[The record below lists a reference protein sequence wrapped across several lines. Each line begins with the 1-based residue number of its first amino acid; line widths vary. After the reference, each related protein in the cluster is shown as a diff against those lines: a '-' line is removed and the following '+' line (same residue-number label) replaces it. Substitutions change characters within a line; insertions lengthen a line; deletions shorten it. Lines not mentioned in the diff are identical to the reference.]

1 MKRLTTCL
9 GYAFVVASLG
19 GCTVGEGDGY
29 VKSTKLYIRDC
40 WNGGFD
46 LRPDF
51 FAANPFSDSTQLI
64 RIQRGDNLQEVSDG
78 LMILVNDTKAVRG
91 RLGEELEVGMPV
103 GVSCP
108 GRPVVYD
115 PEPAMVN
122 MSLYL
127 HDSCHTQEGATIHS
141 LNAAADPAGLGG
153 AGGAVSL
160 LGGTITFNKLFSGNI
175 NEQDGSERLTE
186 ASFEAS
192 FGNPCDHPPGGTP
205 NQDLV
210 SVVRG
215 YFKFYFQRGQP
226 AQPFP

>member
-1 MKRLTTCL
+1 MTRLQVFLAC
-9 GYAFVVASLG
+9 AVALVSSG
-19 GCTVGEGDGY
+19 GCTVGEGEGY
-29 VKSTKLYIRDC
+29 VKSTRLYIRNC

-51 FAANPFSDSTQLI
+51 FAANPFSDNTQVI
-64 RIQRGDNLQEVSDG
+64 RVQRGDNLQEVSDG
-78 LMILVNDTKAVRG
+78 LMILVNDTKAVRA
-91 RLGEELEVGMPV
+91 RLGDELEVGMPV

-115 PEPAMVN
+115 EEPALVN

-141 LNAAADPAGLGG
+141 LNTVDDPGASGG
-153 AGGAVSL
+153 AMGM
-160 LGGTITFNKLFSGNI
+160 LGGTITFNKLFSGDI
-175 NEQDGSERLTE
+175 NEKDGSERLTE
-186 ASFEAS
+186 ASFEVR
-192 FGNPCDHPPGGTP
+192 FGNPCDHPPGGQQ
-205 NQDLV
+205 NEDLV

>member
-1 MKRLTTCL
+1 MKRLIRCL
-9 GYAFVVASLG
+9 GYAFALASLG

-29 VKSTKLYIRDC
+29 IRSSRLYIRDC

-51 FAANPFSDSTQLI
+51 FAANPFSDNTQVI

-78 LMILVNDTKAVRG
+78 LMILVTDTNAVRD
-91 RLGEELEVGMPV
+91 RLGDQLEVGMPV

-115 PEPAMVN
+115 ENPALVN

-127 HDSCHTQEGATIHS
+127 HDSCHTQAGATIHS
-141 LNAAADPAGLGG
+141 LDAAGDVGVGG
-153 AGGAVSL
+153 AGGAMAM

-186 ASFEAS
+186 ASFEVS
-192 FGNPCDHPPGGTP
+192 FGNPCDHPPDGQG

-210 SVVRG
+210 SVVSG

>member
-1 MKRLTTCL
+1 MLCRQAQLKVMTTCL
-9 GYAFVVASLG
+9 LCGVALASLG
-19 GCTVGEGDGY
+19 GCTVGEGDGW

-51 FAANPFSDSTQLI
+51 FAANPFSDDTQVI

-78 LMILVNDTKAVRG
+78 LMILVTDTQLVRSDDML
-91 RLGEELEVGMPV
+91 RSAIEVGIPA

-115 PEPAMVN
+115 ENPALVN

-127 HDSCHTQEGATIHS
+127 HDSCHTQEAATVHS
-141 LNAAADPAGLGG
+141 
-153 AGGAVSL
+153 
-160 LGGTITFNKLFSGNI
+160 LGGTITFQNLFSGDV

-186 ASFEAS
+186 ATFQAS
-192 FGNPCDHPPGGTP
+192 FGNPCDHPPGGP
-205 NQDLV
+205 WNQEFISEV
-210 SVVRG
+210 SG

>member
-1 MKRLTTCL
+1 MNRLTTCL
-9 GYAFVVASLG
+9 GCAFALASLG

-29 VKSTKLYIRDC
+29 VRSSRLYIRNC

-51 FAANPFSDSTQLI
+51 FAANPFSNNTQVI
-64 RIQRGDNLQEVSDG
+64 RVQRGDNLQEVSDG
-78 LMILVNDTKAVRG
+78 LMILVNDTKAVRD
-91 RLGEELEVGMPV
+91 RLGEELEVGMPA
-103 GVSCP
+103 GVACP

-115 PEPAMVN
+115 ADPALVN

-141 LNAAADPAGLGG
+141 LDPAADPSGLGG
-153 AGGAVSL
+153 AMAM
-160 LGGTITFNKLFSGNI
+160 LGGTITFNKLFSGDI
-175 NEQDGSERLTE
+175 NEKDGSERLTE
-186 ASFEAS
+186 ARFEAR
-192 FGNPCDHPPGGTP
+192 FGNPCDHPPGGTQ
-205 NQDLV
+205 NEDLV
-210 SVVRG
+210 SMVSG

>member
-1 MKRLTTCL
+1 MKRLRHCLTCAAL
-9 GYAFVVASLG
+9 LASLG

-51 FAANPFSDSTQLI
+51 FATNPFSDSTQVI
-64 RIQRGDNLQEVSDG
+64 RVQRGDNLQEVSDG
-78 LMILVNDTKAVRG
+78 LMILVNDTNAVRE
-91 RLGEELEVGMPV
+91 RLGDELEVGMPV

-115 PEPAMVN
+115 ENPALVN

-141 LNAAADPAGLGG
+141 LDAVEDAGGLGG
-153 AGGAVSL
+153 AVAM
-160 LGGTITFNKLFSGNI
+160 LGGTITFNKLFSGDI

-186 ASFEAS
+186 ASFEVR
-192 FGNPCDHPPGGTP
+192 FGSPCDHPPGGLQ
-205 NQDLV
+205 NADLV
-210 SVVRG
+210 SVVTG

>member
-9 GYAFVVASLG
+9 LCGFALASLG
-19 GCTVGEGDGY
+19 GCTVGEGDGW

-51 FAANPFSDSTQLI
+51 FAANPFSDDTQVI

-78 LMILVNDTKAVRG
+78 LMILVTDTQTVREEM
-91 RLGEELEVGMPV
+91 LGVPLEVGIPV

-115 PEPAMVN
+115 ENPALVN

-127 HDSCHTQEGATIHS
+127 HDSCHTQEGATVHS
-141 LNAAADPAGLGG
+141 LGDPAGG
-153 AGGAVSL
+153 L
-160 LGGTITFNKLFSGNI
+160 LGGTITFTRLFSGDI

-186 ASFEAS
+186 ASFEAT
-192 FGNPCDHPPGGTP
+192 FGNPCDHPPGGP
-205 NQDLV
+205 WNQDLV
-210 SVVRG
+210 SEVTG